1 MVAFTTGKFARS
13 SVVLALEMEGR
24 IPSITPSTGIGASRI
39 EFEGSCIAN
48 CFAKHRQ

>member
-13 SVVLALEMEGR
+13 SVVLALEMEENP
-24 IPSITPSTGIGASRI
+24 PSPLQQVLAQAGI